1 MWSSTCAS
9 VGIVSKLMNMHAT
22 LGTRIIA
29 CDVPA
34 NGCRGRLGRLLEGD
48 GAGDLGV
55 PAEDSN

>member
-1 MWSSTCAS
+1 
-9 VGIVSKLMNMHAT
+9 MNMHAT